1 MTSPACLCMPYSGPF
16 GTDLINPGDC
26 PVHPKEPMMNNQTP
40 PARLPESP
48 RPVCPTGVVPSRL
61 RSDQPT
67 LLQPWT
73 AREEE
78 ELQTAR
84 AKLQALEGRRN
95 VAHDAAVYKLN
106 TLLNMDPLDG
116 FSLAPRMIQHA
127 DAVRDALAP
136 FDSGVRQAG
145 GV

>member
-1 MTSPACLCMPYSGPF
+1 MTQSH
-16 GTDLINPGDC
+16 
-26 PVHPKEPMMNNQTP
+26 VP
-40 PARLPESP
+40 PQRLPESP

-84 AKLQALEGRRN
+84 AKLQALEGRRTFAEEASASKIAEVLDRMGSDILEDAFFRKL
-95 VAHDAAVYKLN
+95 VARHL
-106 TLLNMDPLDG
+106 
-116 FSLAPRMIQHA
+116 IQHA

-136 FDSGVRQAG
+136 FDSGSRQAG
-145 GV
+145 GL

>member
-1 MTSPACLCMPYSGPF
+1 MTSPDCTCTAYSGPF
-16 GTDLINPGDC
+16 GTDIINPGNC
-26 PVHPKEPMMNNQTP
+26 PVHLQEPIMNDP
-40 PARLPESP
+40 H

-84 AKLQALEGRRN
+84 AKLQALEGRRTFAEEASASKIAEVLDRMGSDILEDAFFRKL
-95 VAHDAAVYKLN
+95 VARHL
-106 TLLNMDPLDG
+106 
-116 FSLAPRMIQHA
+116 IQHA

-136 FDSGVRQAG
+136 FDSGKRQAG

>member
-1 MTSPACLCMPYSGPF
+1 MNTSQLDTTHG
-16 GTDLINPGDC
+16 
-26 PVHPKEPMMNNQTP
+26 
-40 PARLPESP
+40 

-84 AKLQALEGRRN
+84 AKLQALEGRRTL
-95 VAHDAAVYKLN
+95 ASEAAVSKLVLKLN
-106 TLLNMDPLDG
+106 DIAEEILRDPENLRRIARHLLEN
-116 FSLAPRMIQHA
+116 A

-136 FDSGVRQAG
+136 FDSGSRQAG